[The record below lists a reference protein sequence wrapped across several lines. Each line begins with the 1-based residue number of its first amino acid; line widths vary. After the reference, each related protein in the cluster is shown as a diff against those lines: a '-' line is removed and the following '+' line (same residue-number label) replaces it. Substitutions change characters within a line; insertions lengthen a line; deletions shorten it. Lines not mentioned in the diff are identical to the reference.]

1 MTKSAKKGITIKI
14 GKVNGADR
22 YVIYA
27 GAGSYPSYKKIATT
41 TKTSYTMTKLD
52 KKSLQK
58 YDYYHV
64 YVVAQKKV
72 GKKYVSCQ
80 YFEDQATA
88 SLYYE

>member
-1 MTKSAKKGITIKI
+1 
-14 GKVNGADR
+14 
-22 YVIYA
+22 
-27 GAGSYPSYKKIATT
+27 
-41 TKTSYTMTKLD
+41 MTKLD